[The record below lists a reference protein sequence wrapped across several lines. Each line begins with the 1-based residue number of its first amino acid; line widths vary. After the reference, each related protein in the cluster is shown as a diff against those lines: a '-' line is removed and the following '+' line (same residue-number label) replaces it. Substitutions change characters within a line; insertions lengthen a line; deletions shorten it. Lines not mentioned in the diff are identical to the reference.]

1 MQYDPW
7 ARDVSTE
14 QSRHRL
20 GPLVCPGKSKVT
32 SNTPRLQG
40 LPWVPPLCLRGQ
52 RSSLGPRHFTAP
64 PRPGRLSRTL
74 ATAPCFPP
82 RGPQA
87 RRSGADLM
95 PPPPRSLSNLVP
107 TCPFIHSQGLEYL
120 LSERRPANRGALGDP
135 CTGAGCGTGQ
145 VLEPRVG
152 PPHRRLS
159 RIPAAPALGAPA
171 RRTGRDGPAPAT
183 PRSQALQTAPR
194 VLPWTL
200 LGTSLAPPRRV
211 LLAPGPR

>member
-1 MQYDPW
+1 MQHDPW

-40 LPWVPPLCLRGQ
+40 LPWVPPLCLRGH
-52 RSSLGPRHFTAP
+52 RGPPWDPDTSQLL
-64 PRPGRLSRTL
+64 PGRRLSRTL

-87 RRSGADLM
+87 RRSGADPM

-120 LSERRPANRGALGDP
+120 LSEPRPANRGALGDP
-135 CTGAGCGTGQ
+135 CTGAGCRTGQ

-152 PPHRRLS
+152 PPHQLLS
-159 RIPAAPALGAPA
+159 RIPVAPALGAPA
-171 RRTGRDGPAPAT
+171 
-183 PRSQALQTAPR
+183 
-194 VLPWTL
+194 
-200 LGTSLAPPRRV
+200 
-211 LLAPGPR
+211 